1 MKTMEFTANKN
12 KEISIETSTG
22 NYDRCAIH
30 THFIEIGEDYNE
42 LVERY
47 VKPLWQEGDLLAV
60 AEKIVSLCQN
70 NVIPKKDVKVTKL
83 AKFLSRFATQH
94 KARRKERHL
103 LRHGRRRSPR
113 T

>member
-1 MKTMEFTANKN
+1 MEFTANKN

-22 NYDRCAIH
+22 DYDRCAIQ
-30 THFIEIGEDYNE
+30 THFVQIGEDYIE

-47 VKPLWQEGDLLAV
+47 VKPLWQEGDLLAI

-70 NVIPKKDVKVTKL
+70 NVIPKKDMKVTRSESVESPENSVVTRS
-83 AKFLSRFATQH
+83 LSWAGIM
-94 KARRKERHL
+94 KEV
-103 LRHGRRRSPR
+103 SM